1 MGVVKGTDL
10 DVEEWTTEMDEDILH
25 YPTYDK
31 KQNLKHQINKHNWY
45 TPPKKK
51 PKKNPK
57 ARPPPPKKKPHIA

>member
-31 KQNLKHQINKHNWY
+31 K
-45 TPPKKK
+45 
-51 PKKNPK
+51 
-57 ARPPPPKKKPHIA
+57 